1 MDDAKPILRRR
12 HGAALKAQV
21 LAECDQPNAS
31 VASVALKHGL
41 NANLVHRWR
50 RLARDPAEETVAAAA
65 GVEATAFVP
74 LQLPPPPV
82 TIDAPAQR
90 SADICVELHRGATAV
105 KVTWPAAAAAECATW
120 LRELLR

>member
-1 MDDAKPILRRR
+1 MEDTKAILRRR

-50 RLARDPAEETVAAAA
+50 RLARGPADEAMAVA